1 MKTGK
6 SSASTAPSLCMIDLD
21 AEIVIDLIDFERIK
35 AASSAIKFLRNVCP
49 PLFNELEDAINSINN
64 KPNNS
69 DFDSYPN
76 FGVRTVYVPVDPLLE
91 IVIDL
96 IDFERINTVLSA
108 IKSNFY
114 GYMSLFGA
122 GGSRFGDAVILL
134 EDAIKNINNSINTK
148 SSNRYVDNKTKT
160 DIY

>member
-21 AEIVIDLIDFERIK
+21 TEIVIDLIDFERIK
-35 AASSAIKFLRNVCP
+35 AASSAIKSLRDVYP
-49 PLFNELEDAINSINN
+49 PLFNELENTINSINN
-64 KPNNS
+64 KLNNS

-76 FGVRTVYVPVDPLLE
+76 LGVRIVYVQVDPDSE

-96 IDFERINTVLSA
+96 IDFERIKTVLSA

-114 GYMSLFGA
+114 GYMSLFSA
-122 GGSRFGDAVILL
+122 GGTRFGDAVILL
-134 EDAIKNINNSINTK
+134 EDAISNINNSISQK
-148 SSNRYVDNKTKT
+148 
-160 DIY
+160 

>member
-21 AEIVIDLIDFERIK
+21 AEIVIDLIDFKRIK
-35 AASSAIKFLRNVCP
+35 AVSSAIKFLRDVYP

-76 FGVRTVYVPVDPLLE
+76 LGVRIVYVPVDPLLE

-96 IDFERINTVLSA
+96 IDFERIKTVSSA

-114 GYMSLFGA
+114 GYMSLFG
-122 GGSRFGDAVILL
+122 SRFGDAAILL
-134 EDAIKNINNSINTK
+134 EEAIKNINNSINTK

-160 DIY
+160 DI